1 MSRLVLDDLSDD
13 DLAELAALA
22 EQHEV
27 DLMREGDRGEPVTIA
42 ILVGSALAIGALM
55 HEFERRKGGQV
66 IDLRPDAPKP
76 AYRDK
81 DLQYGLVMIRS
92 ADGAVQVEVHEPR
105 GMLGQVLDAINS
117 MVGTL
122 TGQEPAGIAEAVQS
136 AVGDRATVTA
146 GPRSQP

>member
-13 DLAELAALA
+13 DLAELTALA

-27 DLMREGDRGEPVTIA
+27 ELMREGDRGEPITIA
-42 ILVGSALAIGALM
+42 ILVGSALAIGAVM

-92 ADGAVQVEVHEPR
+92 ADGTVRVEVHEPR
-105 GMLGQVLDAINS
+105 GMLGQVLEAING

-122 TGQEPAGIAEAVQS
+122 TGQEPDGLIQQLQNAI
-136 AVGDRATVTA
+136 GDRATVTRA
-146 GPRSQP
+146 PAP